1 MIETFLLVAIKYLFL
16 GLVVLVLF
24 GGIVVVSML
33 IFEEMT

>member
-1 MIETFLLVAIKYLFL
+1 MIETFLLVAIRYLFF

-24 GGIVVVSML
+24 GGSVVVSLL